1 MNINTQQI
9 VIYFQ
14 LPQCLCFHINRTYW
28 QNNGV
33 PYKNNTFV
41 TFSES
46 LNTEPY
52 LYTHNK
58 VDHKIPRMSELCSSQ
73 HISTEE
79 QRTTPHSRSVQSN
92 WGVALCSRGR
102 GHFAPVCW
110 GTLLQEMGALCCR
123 RWRHFAKRGGS
134 GGSLSQEGEGAGLF
148 ASGNLLV
155 ALIWRLC
162 YIYLASKPGKRD
174 KCFVLCVFVRAHFI
188 PFTSMIWLITW
199 LGNKLRFCFYF
210 SRPTINTTYTLVAVI
225 VHLGEV
231 ENGHYVTF
239 RKANDNWHLVSDEMT
254 RTVPLSHVLKS
265 NPYMLFYERTALK

>member
-1 MNINTQQI
+1 M
-9 VIYFQ
+9 
-14 LPQCLCFHINRTYW
+14 L
-28 QNNGV
+28 
-33 PYKNNTFV
+33 
-41 TFSES
+41 
-46 LNTEPY
+46 
-52 LYTHNK
+52 
-58 VDHKIPRMSELCSSQ
+58 
-73 HISTEE
+73 
-79 QRTTPHSRSVQSN
+79 
-92 WGVALCSRGR
+92 
-102 GHFAPVCW
+102 GHFAPGDG
-110 GTLLQEMGALCCR
+110 GTLLQEVEALCVGAHC
-123 RWRHFAKRGGS
+123 HKR
-134 GGSLSQEGEGAGLF
+134 GEGAGLF
-148 ASGNLLV
+148 GSSNLLV

-162 YIYLASKPGKRD
+162 YIHFASKPGKRD

-265 NPYMLFYERTALK
+265 NIKVRHTVYCYVNRRS